1 MNKSMMMAT
10 AGGALASAAVFSLGS
25 WFGGQQA
32 VAPDAATPVAA
43 SVASVPTGNEAA
55 VAAPVA
61 PVPVYVAPTYAEVLE
76 VVPVKKSWSAPREV
90 CEQVTKVHE
99 VPQQDPDRVAG
110 KLLGAMIGGVVGHQF
125 GDGRGKDAATAGG
138 AILGGMIGDK
148 VQRDRQQAK
157 RYTTTENHCYSINE
171 TQEKIIGYDVSY
183 RYDGREEVIR
193 LGYQPETRVPVRD
206 ARLVFEPWGG
216 AAITPVTVPVGS

>member
-32 VAPDAATPVAA
+32 LAPAVVEPVASAPA
-43 SVASVPTGNEAA
+43 SAEAVVP
-55 VAAPVA
+55 APAA
-61 PVPVYVAPTYAEVLE
+61 PVPVVVTPGYAEVLD
-76 VVPVKKSWSAPREV
+76 VVPVKKSWSTPREV

-99 VPQQDPDRVAG
+99 VPQQDPDRVTG
-110 KLLGAMIGGVVGHQF
+110 KLLGAVIGGVVGHQF

-157 RYTTTENHCYSINE
+157 RYTTTENHCYSVNE

-183 RYDGREEVIR
+183 RYDGRVEVIR

>member
-32 VAPDAATPVAA
+32 VAPDTVTPVATVPA
-43 SVASVPTGNEAA
+43 TPAEVVVAEP
-55 VAAPVA
+55 AAPVYIA
-61 PVPVYVAPTYAEVLE
+61 PAYAEVLD
-76 VVPVKKSWSAPREV
+76 VVPVRKSYSTPREV
-90 CEQVTKVHE
+90 CEQVTRVHE
-99 VPQQDPDRVAG
+99 VPQQDPDRVTG
-110 KLLGAMIGGVVGHQF
+110 KLLGAVIGGVVGHQF
-125 GDGRGKDAATAGG
+125 GGGRGKDAATAGG

-157 RYTTTENHCYSINE
+157 RYTTTENHCYSVND
-171 TQEKIIGYDVSY
+171 TREKIIGYDVSY
-183 RYDGREEVIR
+183 RYDGRVEVIR

>member
-10 AGGALASAAVFSLGS
+10 AGGALVSAAVFSLGS
-25 WFGGQQA
+25 WFGGQQT
-32 VAPDAATPVAA
+32 VAPDAVTPVATA
-43 SVASVPTGNEAA
+43 PATPAEAVVAEPAA
-55 VAAPVA
+55 
-61 PVPVYVAPTYAEVLE
+61 PVYVAPAYAEVLD
-76 VVPVKKSWSAPREV
+76 VVPVKKSYSAPREV
-90 CEQVTKVHE
+90 CEQVTRVHE

-110 KLLGAMIGGVVGHQF
+110 KLLGAVIGGVVGHQF

-157 RYTTTENHCYSINE
+157 RYTTTESHCYSVND
-171 TQEKIIGYDVSY
+171 TREKIIGYDVSY
-183 RYDGREEVIR
+183 RYDGRVEVIR

-206 ARLVFEPWGG
+206 ARLVFEPWGD

>member
-1 MNKSMMMAT
+1 MSKSMMMAT

-25 WFGGQQA
+25 WFGGQQVVESGPALPVATKVATASAASSGA
-32 VAPDAATPVAA
+32 VAVET
-43 SVASVPTGNEAA
+43 
-55 VAAPVA
+55 VA
-61 PVPVYVAPTYAEVLE
+61 PVHVAPAYAEVLD

-90 CEQVTKVHE
+90 CEQVTRVHE

-110 KLLGAMIGGVVGHQF
+110 KLLGAVIGGVVGHQF
-125 GDGRGKDAATAGG
+125 GDGRGKEAATAGG
-138 AILGGMIGDK
+138 AIIGGMIGDK

-157 RYTTTENHCYSINE
+157 RYTTTENHCYSVNE
-171 TQEKIIGYDVSY
+171 TQEKVIGYDVSY
-183 RYDGREEVIR
+183 RYDGRVEVIR

>member
-25 WFGGQQA
+25 WFGGQQLVGSGAAVPAVTNVTTAPAAPAGA
-32 VAPDAATPVAA
+32 VAVEP
-43 SVASVPTGNEAA
+43 
-55 VAAPVA
+55 AAPVH
-61 PVPVYVAPTYAEVLE
+61 VAPAYAEVLD

-90 CEQVTKVHE
+90 CEQVTRVHE

-110 KLLGAMIGGVVGHQF
+110 KLLGAVIGGVVGHQF
-125 GDGRGKDAATAGG
+125 GDGRGKEAATAGG

-157 RYTTTENHCYSINE
+157 RYTTTENHCYSVNE
-171 TQEKIIGYDVSY
+171 TKEKIIGYDVSY
-183 RYDGREEVIR
+183 RYDGHVEVIR

-216 AAITPVTVPVGS
+216 AAIPPVTVPVGS

>member
-32 VAPDAATPVAA
+32 VAPDAAPPV
-43 SVASVPTGNEAA
+43 VASVPAA
-55 VAAPVA
+55 TEVAQAAPVA
-61 PVPVYVAPTYAEVLE
+61 PVPVHVAPTYAQVLE
-76 VVPVKKSWSAPREV
+76 VVPVRKSYSAPREV

-99 VPQQDPDRVAG
+99 VPQQDPDRVTG
-110 KLLGAMIGGVVGHQF
+110 KLLGAVIGGVVGHQF
-125 GDGRGKDAATAGG
+125 GDGRGKEAATAGG

-193 LGYQPETRVPVRD
+193 LDYQPETRVPVRD

>member
-1 MNKSMMMAT
+1 MNKSMMMAS

-25 WFGGQQA
+25 WFGTQHA
-32 VAPDAATPVAA
+32 V
-43 SVASVPTGNEAA
+43 VPG
-55 VAAPVA
+55 VAAPVVASEA
-61 PVPVYVAPTYAEVLE
+61 PAAAQPAETAVAQPVAPVYVAPAYAEVLD
-76 VVPVKKSWSAPREV
+76 VVPVKKSYSAPREV
-90 CEQVTKVHE
+90 CEQVTRVHE

-110 KLLGAMIGGVVGHQF
+110 KLLGAVIGGVVGHQF

-138 AILGGMIGDK
+138 AIIGGMIGDK

-157 RYTTTENHCYSINE
+157 RYTTTENHCYSVDE
-171 TQEKIIGYDVSY
+171 TREKVIGYDVSY
-183 RYDGREEVIR
+183 RYDGRVEVIR

-216 AAITPVTVPVGS
+216 AAITPVTVPVRS

>member
-32 VAPDAATPVAA
+32 VAPDATTPV
-43 SVASVPTGNEAA
+43 VASVPTGTVPSEEA
-55 VAAPVA
+55 VPAP
-61 PVPVYVAPTYAEVLE
+61 VAPTYAQVLD
-76 VVPVKKSWSAPREV
+76 VVPVRKSYSAPREV

-99 VPQQDPDRVAG
+99 VPQQDPDRVTG
-110 KLLGAMIGGVVGHQF
+110 KLLGAVIGGVVGHQF
-125 GDGRGKDAATAGG
+125 GGGRGKDAATAGG

-148 VQRDRQQAK
+148 VQRDRQQVK

-183 RYDGREEVIR
+183 RYDGRVEVIR
-193 LGYQPETRVPVRD
+193 LDYQPETRVPVRD